1 MSESES
7 LTRAIEENAASAQSV
22 SSAAGSVSAH
32 SLADQ
37 IAADK
42 YLASKKAARHGL
54 SGLRILHR
62 EGNASG

>member
-62 EGNASG
+62 EGNTSG